1 MPRRD
6 HSSCS
11 CLTTASILKV
21 RRSSRADGSD
31 RSRAEQRYKELDI
44 LPTAK
49 AGGFRE
55 SPDGSRFAGDR
66 P

>member
-21 RRSSRADGSD
+21 PRSSRADGSD
-31 RSRAEQRYKELDI
+31 ASRAEQRYKELDD
-44 LPTAK
+44 
-49 AGGFRE
+49 E
-55 SPDGSRFAGDR
+55 SNNEPGPKLLAPPPD
-66 P
+66 